1 MDELLELK
9 QYIETERY
17 DDALLLISEM
27 EEMAN
32 EDKLNKIGS
41 FIVILLIH
49 LIKQAAEKH
58 TTRSWDTSIRASL
71 FEIEKTNKR
80 KKSGGYYAGSEEF
93 SEMIDQSYSIAL
105 RRASDEAFEG
115 SFTEHELEAKFDPNE
130 LKAAALE
137 KLIATKN

>member
-27 EEMAN
+27 EEMAK
-32 EDKLNKIGS
+32 EDKLNKISS

-49 LIKQAAEKH
+49 LIKQRAEKH
-58 TTRSWDTSIRASL
+58 STKSWDTSIYASL
-71 FEIEKTNKR
+71 FEVKKTNKR
-80 KKSGGYYAGSEEF
+80 KKSGGFYAESTDFTQMVEDG
-93 SEMIDQSYSIAL
+93 YPLAL
-105 RRASDEAFEG
+105 RKAANEAFGG
-115 SFTEHELEAKFDPNE
+115 SFEDSELEKLFDVAS
-130 LKAAALE
+130 LKQEALD

>member
-27 EEMAN
+27 EEMAK

-58 TTRSWDTSIRASL
+58 TTRSWDTSVRSSL
-71 FEIEKTNKR
+71 YEIGKTNKR
-80 KKSGGYYAGSEEF
+80 RKSGGYYADSDEF
-93 SEMIDQSYSIAL
+93 SRIIDESYPIAL
-105 RRASDEAFEG
+105 GRASDEAFEG
-115 SFTEHELEAKFDPNE
+115 SFSQDELEAMFDVAT
-130 LKAAALE
+130 LKTSALN
-137 KLIATKN
+137 KLIETTN

>member
-9 QYIETERY
+9 QYIEAERY

-27 EEMAN
+27 EEMAK

-71 FEIEKTNKR
+71 YEIGKTSKR
-80 KKSGGYYAGSEEF
+80 RKSGGYYAGPSEF
-93 SEMIDQSYSIAL
+93 NDMIDESYPIAL

-115 SFTEHELEAKFDPNE
+115 SFSEDELEAMFDVTS
-130 LKAAALE
+130 LKMTALN
-137 KLIATKN
+137 KLIAIEN

>member
-27 EEMAN
+27 EEMAK

-58 TTRSWDTSIRASL
+58 TTRSWDTSVRSAL
-71 FEIEKTNKR
+71 YEIGKTNKR
-80 KKSGGYYAGSEEF
+80 RKSGGHYADSDEF
-93 SEMIDQSYSIAL
+93 RNIIDESYPIAL
-105 RRASDEAFEG
+105 GRASDEAFGG
-115 SFTEHELEAKFDPNE
+115 SFEESE
-130 LKAAALE
+130 LE
-137 KLIATKN
+137 KLFDVASLKQDALDKLVATRN

>member
-9 QYIETERY
+9 QYIEAERY

-27 EEMAN
+27 EEMAK
-32 EDKLNKIGS
+32 EDKLNKISS

-58 TTRSWDTSIRASL
+58 TTRSWDTSVRASL
-71 FEIEKTNKR
+71 YEIGKTNKR
-80 KKSGGYYAGSEEF
+80 KKSGGYYAGPDEF
-93 SEMIDQSYSIAL
+93 RDMIDEGYPIAL

-115 SFTEHELEAKFDPNE
+115 GFSEDQLEAMFDV
-130 LKAAALE
+130 AALKVTALD
-137 KLIATKN
+137 KLIASRN

>member
-9 QYIETERY
+9 QYIEAERY
-17 DDALLLISEM
+17 QDALLLISEM
-27 EEMAN
+27 EEMAK

-41 FIVILLIH
+41 FVVILLIH

-71 FEIEKTNKR
+71 YEIGKTNKR
-80 KKSGGYYAGSEEF
+80 KKAGGYYAGTAEF
-93 SEMIDQSYSIAL
+93 KEIIEDSYPIAL

-115 SFTEHELEAKFDPNE
+115 SFSEIELEAMFDV
-130 LKAAALE
+130 AALKTTALD
-137 KLIATKN
+137 KLIATKD